1 MAENAAARALRLLDL
16 VPYILNNQGISVE
29 SLARKFG
36 VSRDEIIKDLNL
48 LFVCG
53 LPGYTPLELIDLSL
67 EDDVVI
73 VRDPQNLNRPRGF
86 TYSESIV
93 LRIALAALQN
103 LIPSSNPNSKV
114 LEGLR
119 KKFDDMYSA
128 DVPAQA
134 ININLERDEVTIKL
148 IEKTIQQGAA
158 LNIRYLNV
166 AKDEVTTR
174 CVVPDS
180 IKLGSPRPQL
190 YGFCHLANSKR
201 TFNIEQIL
209 EAELVDRP
217 EVGLSQ
223 TAEIQGTIKL
233 TVVINSFSGK
243 FWLENRQRL
252 IPLSDNEFVMD
263 VYDTSWILRTA
274 LSDGSFSVLA
284 PQEVREAINVA
295 ADKALAAY
303 K

>member
-16 VPYILNNQGISVE
+16 VPYILNNQGVSVDT
-29 SLARKFG
+29 LAKKFE
-36 VSRDEIIKDLNL
+36 VTRDVIVKDLNL

-103 LIPSSNPNSKV
+103 LIPPSNPNSEV
-114 LEGLR
+114 LVVLR
-119 KKFDDMYSA
+119 KKFDEMYSA

-134 ININLERDEVTIKL
+134 INIVLERDKISIKL
-148 IEKTIQQGAA
+148 LEQAIQQGSA
-158 LNIRYLNV
+158 LMIRYLNI

-174 CVVPDS
+174 CVFPES
-180 IKLGSPRPQL
+180 IKLEESKPQL
-190 YGFCHLANSKR
+190 YGYCYLAHSKR
-201 TFNIEQIL
+201 TFNIEQIM
-209 EAELVDRP
+209 EIEIVDRP
-217 EVGLSQ
+217 VEDAPSDVDS
-223 TAEIQGTIKL
+223 QGTIEL
-233 TVVINSFSGK
+233 TVAINSYSGK
-243 FWLENRQRL
+243 FWLDNQQKLRAV
-252 IPLSDNEFVMD
+252 SDNKFVMD
-263 VYDTSWILRTA
+263 VYDSSWIVRSA
-274 LSDGSFSVLA
+274 LSDSSFTVLG
-284 PQEVREAINVA
+284 PDEVKRAINVA
-295 ADKALAAY
+295 AKQALEAY